1 MFDCF
6 DGTLIEYFAGATGI
20 TAEPPEGDG
29 KSIGEI
35 IEEIWRNEDRAYNIK
50 RLVRRLRRI
59 DKTMTGEARDLF
71 ARFIAGGDVGA
82 FAEDL
87 PKLLAKSFS
96 PTMQTL
102 RDQDFQRLLDDY
114 PRGQRTFIVAPTVTD
129 TVGSEWLIRGA
140 DGKQYKPDDYIT
152 VFVDFVRDNSAAID
166 ALAILLSRPRDWNPD
181 ALLALR
187 DALKGAPQHFT
198 EQNLERAFR
207 ARYHKALV
215 DIISMVKHAAAD
227 TAPLLTAAERVDAAI
242 AKVVEG
248 RELTRCSSPPGLIGS
263 VCT

>member
-1 MFDCF
+1 
-6 DGTLIEYFAGATGI
+6 
-20 TAEPPEGDG
+20 
-29 KSIGEI
+29 
-35 IEEIWRNEDRAYNIK
+35 
-50 RLVRRLRRI
+50 
-59 DKTMTGEARDLF
+59 MTGEARDLF
-71 ARFIAGGDVGA
+71 ARFIADGDVGA

-96 PTMQTL
+96 STMQTL
-102 RDQDFQRLLDDY
+102 RDKDFQRLLEDY
-114 PRGQRTFIVAPTVTD
+114 PRGQRTFIVAPAVMD

-152 VFVDFVRDNSAAID
+152 VFFDFVRDNAAAID
-166 ALAILLSRPRDWNPD
+166 ALAILLSRPNDWNPD

-215 DIISMVKHAAAD
+215 DIISMVKHATTD
-227 TAPLLTAAERVDAAI
+227 TTPLLTAAERVDAAV
-242 AKVVEG
+242 AKVVDG
-248 RELTRCSSPPGLIGS
+248 RELTEAQSAWIDRIRLHLIENLSIDRDDFSLIPALSDHGGWGS
-263 VCT
+263 ADRSFDGELAELLADVNRELATV